1 MALSDRV
8 TTIKKAMHGLP
19 CSVGVLLDTLHGDE
33 LAALQTILADREW
46 SQAMV
51 WKALT
56 DEGYEVGLNSIN
68 KHRGLKCRCATE
80 RTR

>member
-8 TTIKKAMHGLP
+8 ATTKQAIHGKP
-19 CSVGVLLDTLHGDE
+19 CSVGVLLDTLQGDE
-33 LAALQTILADREW
+33 LDALNSILADRDW

-56 DEGYEVGLNSIN
+56 DEGYEVGLQSVNR
-68 KHRGLKCRCATE
+68 HRGAKCRCVKD
-80 RTR
+80 RK

>member
-1 MALSDRV
+1 MALADKVKNPQRNMAG
-8 TTIKKAMHGLP
+8 TP
-19 CSVGVLLDTLHGDE
+19 CSVAVLLDTLKGDE
-33 LAALQTILADREW
+33 LDALKHMLANRDW

-56 DEGYEVGLNSIN
+56 DEGYEVGLQSIN
-68 KHRGLKCRCATE
+68 KHRGEKCRCATE

>member
-8 TTIKKAMHGLP
+8 KAPAPNMAGMP
-19 CSVGVLLDTLHGDE
+19 CSVGVLLDTLTGDE
-33 LAALQTILADREW
+33 RDALTHMLASRAW

-56 DEGYEVGLNSIN
+56 DEGYEVGMQSIN
-68 KHRGLKCRCATE
+68 RHRGGKCRCAKA
-80 RTR
+80 TR